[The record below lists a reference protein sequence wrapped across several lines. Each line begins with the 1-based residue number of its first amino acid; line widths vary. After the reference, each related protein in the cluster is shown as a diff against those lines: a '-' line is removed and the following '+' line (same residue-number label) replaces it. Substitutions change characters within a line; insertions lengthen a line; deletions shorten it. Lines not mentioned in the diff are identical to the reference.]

1 MALSAEDKAGSRATH
16 EVGGRIAMNI
26 NLVRQQISNLELR
39 FPQLVED
46 AEAWALSID
55 SETSTFDVLR
65 QIERRRQ
72 EAASMAGA
80 LASNIAEIELRQARF
95 VEREKAMRDL
105 GFKIMEIAGL
115 KKAEFAEATY
125 SIRNGQQK
133 LVGGDNLNPENA
145 VEEFQRIKYEFNRE
159 AIKEALK
166 RGENVPGFSLS
177 NAEPSLSIRTK

>member
-1 MALSAEDKAGSRATH
+1 MTM
-16 EVGGRIAMNI
+16 RID
-26 NLVRQQISNLELR
+26 LVRQEIANLGFR

-46 AEAWALSID
+46 ADAWAISIE

-72 EAASMAGA
+72 EAAAFAGG
-80 LASNIAEIELRQARF
+80 LASNIAELEARQARF

-105 GFKIMEIAGL
+105 AFRIMQIADIRT
-115 KKAEFAEATY
+115 AEFAEATY

-133 LVGGDNLNPENA
+133 LVGDAHPANVHA
-145 VEEFQRIKYEFNRE
+145 DFRRIKVELDRA

-166 RGENVPGFSLS
+166 AGTAVTGFELS
-177 NAEPSLSIRTK
+177 NAEPTLSIRTK

>member
-1 MALSAEDKAGSRATH
+1 
-16 EVGGRIAMNI
+16 MNLRPDLI
-26 NLVRQQISNLELR
+26 RQQISNLELR

-125 SIRNGQQK
+125 SISKGRERAVILPDYTAHPDYCHPPVLKPDMKKIKDALEAGEK
-133 LVGGDNLNPENA
+133 LNWA
-145 VEEFQRIKYEFNRE
+145 
-159 AIKEALK
+159 AL
-166 RGENVPGFSLS
+166 ETS
-177 NAEPSLSIRTK
+177 NPSLSIRTK